1 MARHNPSGYQ
11 DPFEIATMPPIYR
24 YDHDPLQVTP
34 GDSIDLQDSEATFR
48 VIESA
53 VLGLWDVINALTT
66 VRPPQRA
73 RYRVTIFGSARI
85 QPETEIYQGVR
96 QLASELTQW
105 GCDIVTGGGPG
116 LMQAANEGSVM
127 ADPEDITQSI
137 GVRVNLDFEQQANP
151 FVEQVYQHR
160 TFFSRLH
167 HFVLISDAFVVVP
180 GGIGTALE
188 ALMIWQLLQ
197 VRKLQN
203 TPLIMVGPM
212 WRDLVQWAETYMI
225 NGQVPMAA
233 AADITIPQCVDTCA
247 NAIAILRTSHAH
259 WLATKHDA

>member
-1 MARHNPSGYQ
+1 
-11 DPFEIATMPPIYR
+11 MPPIYS
-24 YDHDPLQVTP
+24 YDHDNLQVTP
-34 GDSIDLQDSEATFR
+34 GDSVDIQDSEATFR

-53 VLGLWDVINALTT
+53 VLGLWDVVNALTT
-66 VRPPQRA
+66 VRPPRRQ

-85 QPETEIYQGVR
+85 HAETDIYRGVR

-116 LMQAANEGSVM
+116 LMQAANEGSVL

-137 GVRVNLDFEQQANP
+137 GVRVNLEFEQAANP

-197 VRKLQN
+197 VRKLHN

-212 WRDLVQWAETYMI
+212 WRELVQWADRYMV
-225 NGQVPMAA
+225 QDRVPMAA
-233 AADITIPQCVDTCA
+233 AADITIPHCVDKCTDA
-247 NAIAILRTSHAH
+247 VEILRKSHTL
-259 WLATKHDA
+259 WLETNKRA